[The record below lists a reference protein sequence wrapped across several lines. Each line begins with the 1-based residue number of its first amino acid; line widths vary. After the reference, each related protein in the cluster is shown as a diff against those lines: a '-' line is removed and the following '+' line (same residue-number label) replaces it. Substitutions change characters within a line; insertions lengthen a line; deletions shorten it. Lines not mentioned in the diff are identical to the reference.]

1 MAVAFFV
8 NSNDAA
14 VFVTRLC
21 DGSSPLY
28 FFISFL
34 RWSVWVVL
42 RTRIWVYIS
51 GSCTSVKTFS
61 RAFQTVFYQ
70 GRDGSQFFP
79 WTTTARQ
86 FALGEGGGVVTGCS
100 SFFLFFILFMIVLP
114 FWPAIRWVTL
124 LLLISCGFSD
134 CLSRA
139 GLGGPQT
146 EFGKNTIFCKS
157 SHFSEIGSCRNNY
170 CHCFQIEKH
179 NAEKV
184 LRHEIK
190 SIVFLR

>member
-1 MAVAFFV
+1 MQCCFLL
-8 NSNDAA
+8 
-14 VFVTRLC
+14 TRIIIYKS
-21 DGSSPLY
+21 GSS
-28 FFISFL
+28 
-34 RWSVWVVL
+34 
-42 RTRIWVYIS
+42 
-51 GSCTSVKTFS
+51 TSVKTFS

-70 GRDGSQFFP
+70 GKESFQFSL

-86 FALGEGGGVVTGCS
+86 FALGEGGGVVTGWTT
-100 SFFLFFILFMIVLP
+100 FFLFFFLFMIVLP

-139 GLGGPQT
+139 VLGGPQP

-190 SIVFLR
+190 RLFFLQ